1 MTFWIMLAFTVFFV
15 MLIYKVIK
23 AIIQGGNNVPTWRG
37 IIISAM
43 LGVLPLYLFLCWI
56 GKMGETR

>member
-1 MTFWIMLAFTVFFV
+1 MEFWIMLAFTVLFA
-15 MLIYKVIK
+15 MLICKVIK

-56 GKMGETR
+56 GKMGDTR

>member
-1 MTFWIMLAFTVFFV
+1 MLAFTVLFA
-15 MLIYKVIK
+15 MLICKVIK

-43 LGVLPLYLFLCWI
+43 LGVPPLYLFLCWI
-56 GKMGETR
+56 GKMGDTR